1 MPVYSGTM
9 SHPHAPSPPRGSIH
23 DHAHDHAHDDAR
35 PHAGGGL
42 RFGGGHR
49 HAHSAPANFDRA
61 FAIGIALNLGF
72 VVAETIFGLRAQ
84 SLALLADAGHNLSD
98 VLGLALAWAGSV
110 LARRGP
116 TPRFTYGLRRFSILA
131 AIANAGLLLI
141 AVGAITIEAVQ
152 RFRHPAPVAGATVM
166 IVAAIG
172 IVINVGT
179 ALGFLRGRQSDLNV
193 RGAFLHML
201 SDGIASAGV
210 VVTGLLLGITGWLW
224 LDPAVS
230 LLLVALIT
238 WSTWGLAK
246 DSLDLALDAVPAGID
261 FDAVNTMLRGLDG
274 VVEVHDLHI
283 WGMSTTEVALTA
295 HLVRPCSGGEDAL
308 LAAATGELRAHFGIA
323 HATIQLE
330 RGLAVHSCELAE
342 PGRV

>member
-1 MPVYSGTM
+1 M
-9 SHPHAPSPPRGSIH
+9 SHAHPHSHQH
-23 DHAHDHAHDDAR
+23 DEHDSHAHDHAH
-35 PHAGGGL
+35 GVQ
-42 RFGGGHR
+42 RFGAGH
-49 HAHSAPANFDRA
+49 HHHHAPASFDRA
-61 FAIGIALNLGF
+61 FAIGVTLNLGF
-72 VVAETIFGLRAQ
+72 VLAEAIFGLRAH

-141 AVGAITIEAVQ
+141 AVGAIAIEAIQ
-152 RFRHPAPVAGATVM
+152 RLRTPAPVESDIVM
-166 IVAAIG
+166 WVAAIG

-179 ALGFLRGRQSDLNV
+179 ALGFLRGRHSDLNI
-193 RGAFLHML
+193 RGAFLHMMA
-201 SDGIASAGV
+201 DGVASAGV

-261 FDAVNTMLRGLDG
+261 FDAVGTLLRELDG

-283 WGMSTTEVALTA
+283 WGMSTTETALTC
-295 HLVRPCSGGEDAL
+295 HLVMPGGHPGDAAL
-308 LAAATGELRAHFGIA
+308 GRLARELEARFGIH
-323 HATIQLE
+323 HATIQI
-330 RGLAVHSCELAE
+330 ELADSDE
-342 PGRV
+342 ICALTPESVV

>member
-1 MPVYSGTM
+1 M
-9 SHPHAPSPPRGSIH
+9 SHAQSHDHRSHA
-23 DHAHDHAHDDAR
+23 HAHDGDAHAHAHD
-35 PHAGGGL
+35 PH
-42 RFGGGHR
+42 RFGRGTH
-49 HAHSAPANFDRA
+49 HHHTPANFDRA
-61 FAIGIALNLGF
+61 FAIGVGLNLAF
-72 VVAETIFGLRAQ
+72 VVAEAIFGLRAQ

-141 AVGAITIEAVQ
+141 AVGAIAIEAIQ
-152 RFRHPAPVAGATVM
+152 RLRHPAPVASGTVM
-166 IVAAIG
+166 IVAGIG

-179 ALGFLRGRQSDLNV
+179 ALGFLRGRNTDLNI
-193 RGAFLHML
+193 RGAFLHMM
-201 SDGIASAGV
+201 SDAVASAGV
-210 VVTGLLLGITGWLW
+210 VVTGLLLAVTGWLW

-246 DSLDLALDAVPAGID
+246 DSLDLALDAVPSGID
-261 FDAVNTMLRGLDG
+261 PEAVTSVLRGLDG

-283 WGMSTTEVALTA
+283 WGMSTTDVALTA
-295 HLVRPCSGGEDAL
+295 HLVRPCPGGEDAL
-308 LAAATGELRAHFGIA
+308 LAVATEQLRSRFGIL

-330 RGLAVHSCELAE
+330 QGLAKHPCELAA
-342 PGRV
+342 PDRV

>member
-1 MPVYSGTM
+1 M
-9 SHPHAPSPPRGSIH
+9 SHAHPHTHRHDEHH
-23 DHAHDHAHDDAR
+23 DHAHDHAH
-35 PHAGGGL
+35 GVL

-49 HAHSAPANFDRA
+49 HHHAPASFDRA
-61 FAIGIALNLGF
+61 FAIGVSLNLGF
-72 VVAETIFGLRAQ
+72 VLAEALFGLRAH

-98 VLGLALAWAGSV
+98 VLGLGLAWAGSV

-141 AVGAITIEAVQ
+141 AVGAIAIEAIQ
-152 RFRHPAPVAGATVM
+152 RLRAPAPVESGIVM
-166 IVAAIG
+166 WVAAVG
-172 IVINVGT
+172 IAINVGT
-179 ALGFLRGRQSDLNV
+179 ALGFLRGRETDLNI
-193 RGAFLHML
+193 RGAFLHMMA
-201 SDGIASAGV
+201 DAVASAGV
-210 VVTGLLLGITGWLW
+210 VITGFLLAVTGWLW

-261 FDAVNTMLRGLDG
+261 FDAVSTLLRGLDG

-283 WGMSTTEVALTA
+283 WGMSTTETALTA
-295 HLVRPCSGGEDAL
+295 HLVRAAGADDAL
-308 LAAATGELRAHFGIA
+308 LTGAAAALHDRFGIE
-323 HATIQLE
+323 HCTIQIEQGRPEYPCRFCPAPLRHAE
-330 RGLAVHSCELAE
+330 AV
-342 PGRV
+342 P